1 MSKRKR
7 KPKPTAAAVLALVQ
21 QSLVCQKHAADWRLQ
36 IASNEAQISALTDMD
51 KHLEELAVLDT
62 EDADTCVR

>member
-21 QSLVCQKHAADWRLQ
+21 QSLVCQNHAADWRRQ
-36 IASNEAQISALTDMD
+36 IASNEAQISAPADMN